1 MGFRTQRESTKITE
15 KISKTLGVDF
25 EKVDFKIIIF
35 QLSLNFMIV
44 ESQNFESKILHTI
57 ILVLIQTP
65 PIA

>member
-1 MGFRTQRESTKITE
+1 MGLRTQRKSAKITK